1 MSGPHSLDC
10 ATQGGPGVASG
21 SCDCGAEREAASKP
35 ALSVVVPLYEQNLRD
50 VPGQLRRIADNIDAG
65 LIDGRSAVLVVELG
79 PGEVDLWSWG
89 DTDNWRTCGM
99 LMQAATIISTGEM
112 PIHDEPPG
120 PSPEGAA

>member
-10 ATQGGPGVASG
+10 ATRGGPGVASG
-21 SCDCGAEREAASKP
+21 PCDCGAEREAAGKP
-35 ALSVVVPLYEQNLRD
+35 ELRVVPLYEQNLRD
-50 VPGQLRRIADNIDAG
+50 VAGQLRRVAQNIDDG
-65 LIDGRSAVLVVELG
+65 LVNGRSAVLVVELG
-79 PGEVDLWSWG
+79 QGEVDLWSWG

-120 PSPEGAA
+120 PPGGAA